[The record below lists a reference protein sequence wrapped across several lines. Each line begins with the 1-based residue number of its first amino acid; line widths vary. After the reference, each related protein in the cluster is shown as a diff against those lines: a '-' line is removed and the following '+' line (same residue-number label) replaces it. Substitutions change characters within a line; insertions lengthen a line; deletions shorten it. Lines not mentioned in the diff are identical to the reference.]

1 MRRNAQKCVGWV
13 GWACWLGGFR
23 KYIEMRKN
31 CVKVRRNAQKCI
43 VGLAGL
49 AGWVAGLAG
58 WAAWA
63 ELGWAEK
70 TLLEGGVPGNA

>member
-1 MRRNAQKCVGWV
+1 MRRLG
-13 GWACWLGGFR
+13 WLGLLAGWFQKIYR
-23 KYIEMRKN
+23 NAKK